1 MNKDNGRYSNNFIDL
16 EDLVYTPLHAISQS
30 NINLSGSIIDL
41 IASTGSIDPS
51 DKDST
56 IHLKTVNLAYE
67 QINNDNMNGKTLEE
81 IGLKIP
87 LVSVLPITNLQ
98 VKKTKL
104 SFDAEIK
111 KVHKDYKNN
120 KYIMES
126 RVCSSSKQRRKDDGL
141 PKLSFE
147 IELESVP
154 VSEGMARVIDLLNA
168 NPIPEILSS
177 KQINDRGEMVVG
189 EEAEYYH
196 KMKLLKLKEAKI
208 NRIMDKLTAHI
219 AKKKLMFNNFI
230 GSSEKQGDFDTL
242 FSENEDNNQVIL
254 ENLAKNSS
262 NPDEVIMAYNDIKE
276 MQNLHSDLNDK
287 LFQLYQTKIHNEL
300 EHIKKEI
307 EDE

>member
-1 MNKDNGRYSNNFIDL
+1 MNKDNGKYSNNFIDL

-30 NINLSGSIIDL
+30 NINLSGSVIDL

-51 DKDST
+51 DKDNT

-67 QINNDNMNGKTLEE
+67 QINNDNMNGKTIEE
-81 IGLKIP
+81 VGLKIP

-98 VKKTKL
+98 VKKSKL

-126 RVCSSSKQRRKDDGL
+126 RICCSSKQRRKDDNL

-154 VSEGMARVIDLLNA
+154 VSEGMARIIDVLNA
-168 NPIPEILSS
+168 NPIPEVLSS
-177 KQINDRGEMVVG
+177 KQVNDRGEVVIG
-189 EEAEYYH
+189 EEAAYYQ
-196 KMKLLKLKEAKI
+196 KMKSLKLKEAKI
-208 NRIMDKLTAHI
+208 NRITDKLTAYI
-219 AKKKLMFNNFI
+219 AKKKLMFDNLIN
-230 GSSEKQGDFDTL
+230 SSEKQGDFDTL
-242 FSENEDNNQVIL
+242 FSENEEYNREIL
-254 ENLAKNSS
+254 ENAAQNS
-262 NPDEVIMAYNDIKE
+262 NDPDEVMMLYKDIKE
-276 MQNLHSDLNDK
+276 MQKLYNDLKDK
-287 LFQLYQTKIHNEL
+287 LLQLYQTKINSEL

-307 EDE
+307 ENE